1 MPAEKPGAEKGMITF
16 ALPQKRSSITGRV
29 CHEPPPHPLLK
40 QAKSGPVLQEQK
52 LQILAKACICINA
65 VMVIQCFKVSRRKH
79 YTILVYNRI
88 KRTTWKDQE
97 PLGLEAQFRPLLGT
111 NENLGTVAYLC
122 GGIQVRVS

>member
-1 MPAEKPGAEKGMITF
+1 
-16 ALPQKRSSITGRV
+16 
-29 CHEPPPHPLLK
+29 
-40 QAKSGPVLQEQK
+40 
-52 LQILAKACICINA
+52 
-65 VMVIQCFKVSRRKH
+65 MVIQCFKVSRRKH